1 MNIFNMAKPL
11 HVSIVFIIMKAFIL
25 EGNSVSVST
34 VVKPLCY
41 GVL

>member
-11 HVSIVFIIMKAFIL
+11 HVSIVFIIVKAFIL
-25 EGNSVSVST
+25 EGNSVRVSN

-41 GVL
+41 EVL